1 MLGLI
6 HEKEGLIMDGN
17 NRGHPWWDDRVELTK
32 TTAVSFDE
40 SIFATPKSIYNYFDS
55 KIYGCDEYKK
65 KMSVAIWSSLHH
77 DIKSNFLVIGESGCG
92 KTELARVLK
101 EIYPNTAIFDASN
114 ASPKAFKGNNSL
126 SDCLLSVDTTQK
138 PWVFIDEFDKC
149 ILKGSNVGSMMADEI
164 LKLAEGAQIYVGE
177 DKQRKLVDT
186 SLVNCVFL
194 GSFSELKKNREVN
207 IGFCSSGNS
216 ISKDSPIIR
225 TDILASGILSNEFL
239 GRMNFGIIQLPSM
252 TPNVAKE
259 ILKDARYSP
268 VTRLAKQYGISI
280 SIHPNHIE
288 ELANMTPE
296 YGVRGIYS
304 ELQERICNALFEDSE
319 TTTIEL

>member
-1 MLGLI
+1 
-6 HEKEGLIMDGN
+6 MDDN

-32 TTAVSFDE
+32 TTDMSFDE
-40 SIFATPKSIYNYFDS
+40 SIFTTPKSIYNYFDS
-55 KIYGCDEYKK
+55 RIYGCEEYKK
-65 KMSVAIWSSLHH
+65 KMSVAIWSSIHR

-101 EIYPNTAIFDASN
+101 EVYPNTAIFDASN

-149 ILKGSNVGSMMADEI
+149 ILKGSNVGSMMADEV
-164 LKLAEGAQIYVGE
+164 LKLAEGASIYVGD

-186 SLVNCVFL
+186 SRVNFVFL
-194 GSFSELKKNREVN
+194 GSFSELKKRRSAN
-207 IGFCSSGNS
+207 IGFCVSVNS
-216 ISKDSPIIR
+216 VSKDFPITK
-225 TDILASGILSNEFL
+225 TDILDSLSNEFL
-239 GRMNFGIIQLPSM
+239 GRMNGGIIQLPSM
-252 TPNVAKE
+252 TPNAAKE
-259 ILKDARYSP
+259 ILKDERYSP
-268 VTRLAKQYGISI
+268 VTRLEKQYGISI

-288 ELANMTPE
+288 ELASMTPE

-304 ELQERICNALFEDSE
+304 ALQERICNALFENSE

>member
-1 MLGLI
+1 
-6 HEKEGLIMDGN
+6 MDGN

-32 TTAVSFDE
+32 TTEVSFDE

-65 KMSVAIWSSLHH
+65 KMSVAIWSSLHR
-77 DIKSNFLVIGESGCG
+77 DTKSNFLVIGESGCG

-101 EIYPNTAIFDASN
+101 EIYPNTSIFDASN

-126 SDCLLSVDTTQK
+126 SDCLLSVDTSQK

-164 LKLAEGAQIYVGE
+164 LKLAEGASIYVGE

-186 SLVNCVFL
+186 SLVNFVFL
-194 GSFSELKKNREVN
+194 GSFSELKKNRKKD
-207 IGFCSSGNS
+207 IGFCSSNNYKS
-216 ISKDSPIIR
+216 EDSPITI
-225 TDILASGILSNEFL
+225 TKADVLTSGILSNEFL
-239 GRMNFGIIQLPSM
+239 GRINSGIILLPSM
-252 TPNVAKE
+252 SPETVRE
-259 ILKDARYSP
+259 ILNDNRYSP
-268 VTRLAKQYGISI
+268 VTRLEKQYGISI
-280 SIHPNHIE
+280 NVHPNYIE

-304 ELQERICNALFEDSE
+304 ALQEKICNALFENSE
-319 TTTIEL
+319 ATTIEL

>member
-1 MLGLI
+1 
-6 HEKEGLIMDGN
+6 MDDN

-32 TTAVSFDE
+32 TTDMSFDE

-55 KIYGCDEYKK
+55 RIYGCEEYKK
-65 KMSVAIWSSLHH
+65 KMSVAIWSSIHR
-77 DIKSNFLVIGESGCG
+77 DIKSNFFVIGESGCG
-92 KTELARVLK
+92 KTELARALK
-101 EIYPNTAIFDASN
+101 EVYSNTTIFDASN

-149 ILKGSNVGSMMADEI
+149 ILKGSNVGSMMADEV
-164 LKLAEGAQIYVGE
+164 LKLAEGASIYVGD

-186 SLVNCVFL
+186 SLVNFVFL
-194 GSFSELKKNREVN
+194 GSFSELKKHRSAN
-207 IGFCSSGNS
+207 IGFCASVNS
-216 ISKDSPIIR
+216 VSKDSPITK
-225 TDILASGILSNEFL
+225 TDILDSLSNEFL
-239 GRMNFGIIQLPSM
+239 GRMNGGIIQLPSM

-259 ILKDARYSP
+259 ILKDKRYSP
-268 VTRLAKQYGISI
+268 VTRLERQYGISLK
-280 SIHPNHIE
+280 IHPNYIE

-304 ELQERICNALFEDSE
+304 SLQEKICNALFENSE

>member
-6 HEKEGLIMDGN
+6 HEKEGLVMDDN

-32 TTAVSFDE
+32 TTDVSFDN

-55 KIYGCDEYKK
+55 RIYGCEEYKK
-65 KMSVAIWSSLHH
+65 KMSVAIWSSLHRNT
-77 DIKSNFLVIGESGCG
+77 KSNILVIGESGCG

-101 EIYPNTAIFDASN
+101 KVYPNTTIFDASN

-126 SDCLLSVDTTQK
+126 SDCLLSVDTSQK

-186 SLVNCVFL
+186 SLVNCVFI
-194 GSFSELKKNREVN
+194 GSFSELKKHRSAN
-207 IGFCSSGNS
+207 IGFCVSVNS
-216 ISKDSPIIR
+216 VSKDSPITK
-225 TDILASGILSNEFL
+225 TDILDSLNNEFL
-239 GRMNFGIIQLPSM
+239 GRMNGGIIQLPSM
-252 TPNVAKE
+252 TPNAAKE
-259 ILKDARYSP
+259 ILKDERYSP
-268 VTRLAKQYGISI
+268 VTRLEKQYGISI

-288 ELANMTPE
+288 ELANMTTE

-304 ELQERICNALFEDSE
+304 ALQERICNALFENSE